1 MADNSSFDED
11 SFNMA
16 IRKFLKEV
24 GVTSQRAIERAAHEG
39 GEKRSLHLKMVLT
52 SDDSPSLN
60 HVVEHRIEL
69 KRLAHEQ

>member
-1 MADNSSFDED
+1 MRNTPMPESSFDED

-24 GVTSQRAIERAAHEG
+24 GVTSQREIERVMQEG
-39 GEKRSLHLKMVLT
+39 GNRPSLHVKMVLT
-52 SDDSPSLN
+52 SDDAPSLH

-69 KRLAHEQ
+69 KR

>member
-1 MADNSSFDED
+1 MPDSSFDED

-24 GVTSQRAIERAAHEG
+24 GVTSQREIERVIQEG
-39 GEKRSLHLKMVLT
+39 GGKRGLHLKMVLT
-52 SDDSPSLN
+52 SDDAPALH

-69 KRLAHEQ
+69 KR